1 MAPPT
6 KTRACAFAGRS
17 PPRVASRSLQPS
29 RAAAT
34 RERCRSYGDG
44 LPWRGVEPRRP
55 RGRRMSIYATRIMVS
70 RKNREKSRPPV
81 GRRGSIGGRSGGFGA
96 EDALRWV
103 NELKLERRN
112 RFCPRRAGSDRRILG
127 VLSASTS
134 TSNRVLSQLV
144 LVAGVQTSGVSCVGS
159 LPIAWGDLP
168 RRFLRVGA
176 RSRSLTVPS

>member
-1 MAPPT
+1 
-6 KTRACAFAGRS
+6 
-17 PPRVASRSLQPS
+17 
-29 RAAAT
+29 
-34 RERCRSYGDG
+34 
-44 LPWRGVEPRRP
+44 
-55 RGRRMSIYATRIMVS
+55 MSIYATRIMVS

-81 GRRGSIGGRSGGFGA
+81 GRRGLIGGRSGGFGA

-176 RSRSLTVPS
+176 GSRSLTVPS

>member
-1 MAPPT
+1 
-6 KTRACAFAGRS
+6 
-17 PPRVASRSLQPS
+17 
-29 RAAAT
+29 
-34 RERCRSYGDG
+34 
-44 LPWRGVEPRRP
+44 
-55 RGRRMSIYATRIMVS
+55 
-70 RKNREKSRPPV
+70 
-81 GRRGSIGGRSGGFGA
+81 
-96 EDALRWV
+96 V

-168 RRFLRVGA
+168 RRFLRVRA